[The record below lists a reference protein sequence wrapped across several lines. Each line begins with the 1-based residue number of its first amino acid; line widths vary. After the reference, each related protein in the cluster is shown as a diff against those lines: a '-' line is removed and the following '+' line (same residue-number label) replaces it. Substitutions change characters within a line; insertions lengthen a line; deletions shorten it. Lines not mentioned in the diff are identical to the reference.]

1 MAVNSPLAHA
11 PTVEVVVSDCS
22 AADAGS
28 LFTELCRRFGSDRAA
43 DEVPHEAAGGRPT
56 IWTGTF
62 DMSAAQGPSG
72 RTAPPPHLSG
82 PVKAELQGEPRA
94 VERLRR
100 ALGERFVVH
109 QLGVVAG
116 DQEVDVELRLE
127 SRARA

>member
-1 MAVNSPLAHA
+1 VNSPLPHA
-11 PTVEVVVSDCS
+11 PQVEVVVSDCS

-28 LFTELCRRFGSDRAA
+28 LFAELCRHFSSDRAT
-43 DEVPHEAAGGRPT
+43 DEAPQEAVSGRPT
-56 IWTGTF
+56 MWTGTF
-62 DMSAAQGPSG
+62 DTSAAPGASR

-82 PVKAELQGEPRA
+82 PVAAELQGEPQA

-100 ALGERFVVH
+100 ALDETFVVH

-127 SRARA
+127 SRTPA

>member
-1 MAVNSPLAHA
+1 MNSPLSHA
-11 PTVEVVVSDCS
+11 PQVEVVVSDCS

-28 LFTELCRRFGSDRAA
+28 LFAELCRRFGSDRAA
-43 DEVPHEAAGGRPT
+43 DEAPHETQGSRPT
-56 IWTGTF
+56 MWTGTF
-62 DMSAAQGPSG
+62 DISATPGASG
-72 RTAPPPHLSG
+72 RAAPPPSLSG
-82 PVKAELQGEPRA
+82 PVTAELQGEPRA

-100 ALGERFVVH
+100 ALDETFVVH